1 MNTELSL
8 ESINL
13 TLYRY
18 PKRSIEQL
26 QAWDSA
32 DEYIV
37 NTLAADEKAKPS
49 SVLIFNDSFGALT
62 CALTAGLT
70 GSEVPHQVTSISDS
84 WISHAGIQQNLAEN
98 QISSDTVTIQDC
110 SATLPTMADLVL
122 IKIPRTLSLLEHQLA
137 MLSQVINPKTQI
149 IAAGKVKDIH
159 NSTLALFEKYIG
171 DTKTSLAK
179 KKSRLIFSTPSHEAA
194 FSVPEPIT
202 WQVPNTAFTIS
213 NGANVFSRSSLDIG
227 ARFFMQNLPQGNYEN
242 IIDLG
247 CGNGIIGLMAAK
259 LHPKATITFVDES
272 FSAVESAKL
281 NAATNIPE
289 HAGSLNFIANNCLYN
304 YPPHSADLVLCN
316 PPFHQQQALTDH
328 IAWQMFKDAHRA
340 LRWGGELYIVG
351 NRHLDYHI
359 KLDRLFNNHEVI
371 ASNAKFVIMKAT
383 K

>member
-8 ESINL
+8 PSINL

-18 PKRSIEQL
+18 PKRSNEQL

-32 DEYIV
+32 DEYII
-37 NTLAADEKAKPS
+37 NTLAETEGSKPS

-62 CALTAGLT
+62 CALTNKLT
-70 GSEVPHQVTSISDS
+70 GAEVTHQVTSISDS

-98 QISSDTVTIQDC
+98 QINNDTVVLQDC
-110 SATLPTMADLVL
+110 SAPLPTQADLVL

-179 KKSRLIFSTPSHEAA
+179 KKSRLIFSTPSHDAV
-194 FSVPEPIT
+194 FSVPDPIT
-202 WQVPNTAFTIS
+202 WPVPDTPFTIS

-227 ARFFMQNLPQGNYEN
+227 ARFFMQHLPQGDFEN

-247 CGNGIIGLMAAK
+247 CGNGIIGLMAATS
-259 LHPKATITFVDES
+259 HPKADITFVDES
-272 FSAVESAKL
+272 FLAVESAR
-281 NAATNIPE
+281 NNVATNIKE
-289 HAGSLNFIANNCLYN
+289 HKGNIHFLANNCLYN

-351 NRHLDYHI
+351 NRHLDYHV
-359 KLDRLFNNHEVI
+359 KLDRLFNNHEVV
-371 ASNAKFVIMKAT
+371 ASNAKFVIMKA
-383 K
+383 KK